1 MIKLIVSDIDGT
13 LVKDGEN
20 QINPEIFDVIME
32 LKKKKKIHFAAASGR
47 QAASIEYTFS
57 PIKKEIF
64 YVAENGSYLGCYGRN
79 LFLYPIERALADS
92 IAVDIRKD
100 PELEVMVSGAK
111 GTYLETK
118 DREFI
123 DWMTKGYHFNIIEVE
138 DVTKVDDEI
147 IKVVAYR
154 KDGISH
160 ATEGFFNKYGDRLK
174 MTVSGDMWMDC
185 MASEVN
191 KGEAVKTLQESL
203 GIAPEETMA
212 FGDQLNDIEMLKR
225 AYYSFAVGN
234 ARDEVK
240 NAARF
245 QADLNVNDGVMKIL
259 KLLL

>member
-20 QINPEIFDVIME
+20 QINTEIFDVIME

-147 IKVVAYR
+147 I
-154 KDGISH
+154 I
-160 ATEGFFNKYGDRLK
+160 
-174 MTVSGDMWMDC
+174 
-185 MASEVN
+185 
-191 KGEAVKTLQESL
+191 
-203 GIAPEETMA
+203 
-212 FGDQLNDIEMLKR
+212 
-225 AYYSFAVGN
+225 
-234 ARDEVK
+234 
-240 NAARF
+240 
-245 QADLNVNDGVMKIL
+245 
-259 KLLL
+259 

>member
-57 PIKKEIF
+57 PIKKEI
-64 YVAENGSYLGCYGRN
+64 
-79 LFLYPIERALADS
+79 LYPIERALADS

-147 IKVVAYR
+147 IKVAAYR

-245 QADLNVNDGVMKIL
+245 QADRNVNDGVMKLFTTINGVF
-259 KLLL
+259 